1 MNRELLGV
9 VLALLASLS
18 FESGYLLMTQ
28 QSRLVGRSGRP
39 GGRFLLSLVQRPLW
53 LLAIALDGAGIV
65 LELVL
70 RDHRCPG

>member
-39 GGRFLLSLVQRPLW
+39 GGRFPLSLVQRPLW